1 MNLYLIL
8 RTVSGTLRSNLDP
21 FGKHDDVRLWDALKR
36 SYLVED
42 RKSTSLELS
51 PGRPSTDAR
60 GAQATFTLDSAV
72 DDEGGNLSVGQVR
85 QEKYRWASVTD
96 HVFGSAR

>member
-1 MNLYLIL
+1 MAPRLTL

-21 FGKHDDVRLWDALKR
+21 FEKHDDVRLWDALKR

-51 PGRPSTDAR
+51 PDSAPIGAR
-60 GAQATFTLDSAV
+60 GVQATFTLDSAV
-72 DDEGGNLSVGQVR
+72 DDEGGNLSVGQVC
-85 QEKYRWASVTD
+85 QKGLKNIVL
-96 HVFGSAR
+96 GC